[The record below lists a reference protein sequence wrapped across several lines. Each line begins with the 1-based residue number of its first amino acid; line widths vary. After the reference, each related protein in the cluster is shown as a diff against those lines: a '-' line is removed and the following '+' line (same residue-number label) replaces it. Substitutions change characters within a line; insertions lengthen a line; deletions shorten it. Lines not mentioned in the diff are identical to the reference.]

1 MPRQFFNLKRRDK
14 RLARFKTR
22 DLTKKAKADRERF
35 RRGKLSLFAR
45 GHELYRD
52 RLLSG
57 RDIYIYI
64 CIFDKKG
71 DGPGKYSVYKSCS
84 KTASGAP
91 WPPTEETVERRSI
104 FPLQT
109 TLLREISTMEKN
121 TYMKIGRE
129 ERDNLKPHRTLTR
142 FPRRLY

>member
-22 DLTKKAKADRERF
+22 DLIKKAKADRERF

-57 RDIYIYI
+57 REIYIYI
-64 CIFDKKG
+64 YIFNKKG

-91 WPPTEETVERRSI
+91 WPPTEETV
-104 FPLQT
+104 T